1 MNTSDK
7 ASRMRS
13 KTRVKSCGQQVDLND
28 DFEQ

>member
-13 KTRVKSCGQQVDLND
+13 KTRVKRCGEQVDLKD
-28 DFEQ
+28 DWER